1 MDLWKIRRVQ
11 KIRYHRVQKDPNW
24 IGRLLRNTNSLT
36 TAGSA
41 YMMQPREEMIPN
53 ILPQDRGN
61 PVN

>member
-1 MDLWKIRRVQ
+1 MEDKKSVEDSVPSGSERS
-11 KIRYHRVQKDPNW
+11 HW

-53 ILPQDRGN
+53 ISPRDRGN